1 MSDRHLV
8 GLYHRLRY
16 YLDVPTLRLL
26 LRFRVLSAQ
35 FYADLW
41 RTAAQNIGAE
51 STPWRFGYVR
61 VRRNGM
67 TTVVNLSRVMLDDHL
82 TLNIMGNKVLTYDL
96 LAEGGY
102 RIPRFCTYTLAT
114 FAAAQAF
121 LVRSDGPVV
130 VKPAAG
136 TGGGRGITTGISS
149 VGALR
154 QASRLAARHGET
166 LIVEEQ
172 VAGDSYRLLYLDGRF
187 LDAVRRD
194 PPTVAGDGRHT
205 IRQLIRLENRRRL
218 AQRPFTSL
226 SPLLV
231 DRDSRNWLEAHGLSP
246 RSRPAMGDTVV
257 VKRAVNQNCARENHN
272 VRELVHPQLIEDGGR
287 LVTALGV
294 RLAGVD
300 LICSDITVPL
310 SQSGGCFNEVNT
322 TPGIHHHYLI
332 AQPEKGVP
340 VAELLLEHLFTTRQG
355 VMTV

>member
-1 MSDRHLV
+1 MSYRRFV
-8 GLYHRLRY
+8 GLYHRLRN

-26 LRFRVLSAQ
+26 FRFRELREQ

-41 RTAAQNIGAE
+41 RTAAHNIGAE
-51 STPWRFGYVR
+51 FTPWRFGYFR
-61 VRRNGM
+61 IRRDGM

-96 LAEGGY
+96 LAERGF
-102 RIPRFCTYTLAT
+102 RTPRFCTYTIAT
-114 FAAAQAF
+114 LDSARAF
-121 LVRSDGPVV
+121 LVRSNGPVV

-149 VGALR
+149 AGALK

-166 LIVEEQ
+166 LIVEDQ
-172 VAGDSYRLLYLDGRF
+172 IAGDSYRLLYLDGRF

-194 PPTVAGDGRHT
+194 PPTVVGDGRHT
-205 IRQLIRLENRRRL
+205 IRQLIALENRRRL
-218 AQRPFTSL
+218 EQRPFTSL
-226 SPLLV
+226 NPLLV
-231 DRDSRNWLEAHGLSP
+231 DRDCRNWLETNGLSP
-246 RSRPAMGDTVV
+246 RSRPLAGDTIV

-272 VRELVHPQLIEDGGR
+272 VREQVHPQLIEAGGQ
-287 LVTALGV
+287 LVAALGV

-300 LICSDITVPL
+300 LMCTDITVPL

-332 AQPEKGVP
+332 ARPEQGVP
-340 VAELLLEHLFTTRQG
+340 VADMILEHLFATRQG
-355 VMTV
+355 VMTP